1 MRKQALIAAAVCGAM
16 GLSLFACVPDV
27 QKEEPT
33 STEVSSNKLFQDKN
47 ATVEEVTED
56 LVQLSED
63 YAPAIRTLDD
73 GTQVQLTPDLTNS
86 QVYLWWEKNSYNTY
100 YLDADNRGCSSCHQ
114 EGLGKLMD
122 EELAWRHLPVMNGFG
137 TEIDARDCR
146 MCHNEYS
153 YDIYGAFMFGTE
165 RSFGQLI
172 HGIHRGDSFTGDC
185 MSCHAATADG
195 NGMRLWEDAK
205 YEILGGIN
213 QVENVQGDFSYEQ
226 DIAIGNNLALA
237 NWGNSFDE
245 PWNKAFT
252 DEEIPQ
258 ETRDNWEITVSG
270 MVDEPYTITLGELIK
285 EAPSQKFFAK
295 LHCTINNPS
304 GEMLTNFEATA
315 IPLSWVL
322 EKAGIQDGATSV
334 ASIANIDGSHRVMP
348 LSVLDEGAWLLY
360 EINGRPLKWQ
370 DGGPVR
376 TFYPAA
382 AADSTCK
389 FLDEI
394 VVGNED
400 PTNKDGFAIKG
411 TPYTE
416 DAWRG
421 KLEGGDDVYA
431 NKPNVAI
438 CNIHEG
444 QIIEANKPYEF
455 EGYADAFDQKVTAVE
470 FSMDRGKTWT
480 SFDTSD
486 SDKTKLVYWHFTYTP
501 EDTGAVVLQVRAV
514 MEDGTVSAYPD
525 EIMVNAK

>member
-1 MRKQALIAAAVCGAM
+1 M
-16 GLSLFACVPDV
+16 
-27 QKEEPT
+27 
-33 STEVSSNKLFQDKN
+33 
-47 ATVEEVTED
+47 
-56 LVQLSED
+56 
-63 YAPAIRTLDD
+63 
-73 GTQVQLTPDLTNS
+73 
-86 QVYLWWEKNSYNTY
+86 
-100 YLDADNRGCSSCHQ
+100 
-114 EGLGKLMD
+114 
-122 EELAWRHLPVMNGFG
+122 
-137 TEIDARDCR
+137 
-146 MCHNEYS
+146 
-153 YDIYGAFMFGTE
+153 
-165 RSFGQLI
+165 
-172 HGIHRGDSFTGDC
+172 
-185 MSCHAATADG
+185 
-195 NGMRLWEDAK
+195 
-205 YEILGGIN
+205 
-213 QVENVQGDFSYEQ
+213 
-226 DIAIGNNLALA
+226 
-237 NWGNSFDE
+237 
-245 PWNKAFT
+245 
-252 DEEIPQ
+252 
-258 ETRDNWEITVSG
+258 
-270 MVDEPYTITLGELIK
+270 
-285 EAPSQKFFAK
+285 
-295 LHCTINNPS
+295 
-304 GEMLTNFEATA
+304 
-315 IPLSWVL
+315 
-322 EKAGIQDGATSV
+322 
-334 ASIANIDGSHRVMP
+334 
-348 LSVLDEGAWLLY
+348 
-360 EINGRPLKWQ
+360 
-370 DGGPVR
+370 R